1 MPGEDLEGIGRD
13 EMLTW
18 NIYITISSISS
29 SEQSILKPPES
40 DCGKNNIRKGEGKK
54 GSGIWVWSDRSH
66 ICLSFPTHI
75 CKTFS
80 KLPFIIMCSSLF
92 HQLWASAA
100 DLSCAQH
107 MYGGCIVPGPITLW
121 PPMRS
126 GVQHG
131 SLNSPHLFLQFV
143 ICDYLTVAQEWGCML
158 CREVV
163 RIES

>member
-13 EMLTW
+13 EILTW
-18 NIYITISSISS
+18 NIYITVSSISS
-29 SEQSILKPPES
+29 SQQSILKPPES

-54 GSGIWVWSDRSH
+54 EVGFEFEVIGPTYVCPSLLTFAKFFLK
-66 ICLSFPTHI
+66 CLLLLYIHPCLT
-75 CKTFS
+75 K
-80 KLPFIIMCSSLF
+80 
-92 HQLWASAA
+92 WASAA

-107 MYGGCIVPGPITLW
+107 IFGGCIVPGPITLW

-131 SLNSPHLFLQFV
+131 SLNSSHLFLQFV